1 MPQLMHSHQEDV
13 IPWRDGDGENLV
25 KLPASLPETPV
36 SQRSLLV
43 VFSTSRD
50 KVLRVSFLFGSGS
63 PRQSLPSSGG
73 SGVPGSRSQS
83 QENLHCRI
91 QFLPEARHHVCLEK
105 WARSES
111 PCQSVIGKSVKL

>member
-50 KVLRVSFLFGSGS
+50 KVLRVSFLLVQEAQGSHYPPLGEVGYLGPDPNPKKTYTVELS
-63 PRQSLPSSGG
+63 FSQKLGTMFAWKSG
-73 SGVPGSRSQS
+73 R
-83 QENLHCRI
+83 
-91 QFLPEARHHVCLEK
+91 EARAL
-105 WARSES
+105 AS
-111 PCQSVIGKSVKL
+111 L